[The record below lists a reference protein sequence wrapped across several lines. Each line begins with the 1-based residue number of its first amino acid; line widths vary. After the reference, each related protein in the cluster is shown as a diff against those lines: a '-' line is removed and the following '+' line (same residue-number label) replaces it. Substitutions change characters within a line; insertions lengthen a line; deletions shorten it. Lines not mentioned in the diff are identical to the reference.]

1 MRLCSRVKGVV
12 WGEGGGA
19 WIGGVGIWGCVLMDF
34 FLLCFLCVLSSVLSV
49 CVLSPQSRGPS
60 PPRKVGPCSF
70 EIIWDTSA
78 ACPLKETDTG
88 DSGASSAAEPCAIT
102 DANYTYSLQALKKSG
117 SSFYTVQTP
126 DKSRTF
132 RVTVK
137 FCQSYDISVTK
148 M

>member
-1 MRLCSRVKGVV
+1 MDRWSWHLGM
-12 WGEGGGA
+12 
-19 WIGGVGIWGCVLMDF
+19 CVDGF

-102 DANYTYSLQALKKSG
+102 NANYTYSLQSLKKSG

-137 FCQSYDISVTK
+137 ICQSCDISVTK